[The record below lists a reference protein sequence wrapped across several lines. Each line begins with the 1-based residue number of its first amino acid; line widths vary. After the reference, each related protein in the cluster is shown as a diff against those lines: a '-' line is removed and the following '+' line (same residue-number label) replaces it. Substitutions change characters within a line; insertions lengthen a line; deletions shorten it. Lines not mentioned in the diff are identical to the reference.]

1 MSGLKVYML
10 NFALMCLRF
19 ISYDAHTV
27 QNHCTT
33 TVCVCHLHFS
43 KRIFWKTTEWSLVI
57 VTCHFLSNCH
67 VQFHH
72 CLTVHRFQT
81 SVNQIISVRLTS
93 SEAIQKSIK
102 YGVKSI
108 EIDSKI
114 YFFSLIIYLFI
125 MEIMIEVQW

>member
-1 MSGLKVYML
+1 MMRIPCKTIALQR
-10 NFALMCLRF
+10 FAF
-19 ISYDAHTV
+19 
-27 QNHCTT
+27 
-33 TVCVCHLHFS
+33 
-43 KRIFWKTTEWSLVI
+43 
-57 VTCHFLSNCH
+57 VTCTSVNEYFGRQQNEAWSSSHAIFLSNCH

-102 YGVKSI
+102 YSVKSI
-108 EIDSKI
+108 QIDAKI

-125 MEIMIEVQW
+125 MEIMIEVQ